1 MSLST
6 NEVIKCPDCG
16 ASYTFTCHPSINA
29 QTDPHLREAVLSG
42 EAFTS
47 RCPKC
52 GKTIQVVYP
61 CLYQSPKQGF
71 MIYFLPGYEQR
82 VLKVDGEMEQ
92 LFESREAST
101 RRVVDSYRGLCDKI
115 LLLENGFNDYA
126 MELFK
131 AYTAI
136 TIATGPNKENA
147 PEEICFSGLSG
158 DGEILM
164 IGYQKDRQTQ
174 MTAPKGLYNTL
185 VRDYGELWEL
195 KTEHFVAIDMLWA
208 LEFIKAGNAH
218 GQMN

>member
-52 GKTIQVVYP
+52 SKTIQVVYP

-101 RRVVDSYRGLCDKI
+101 RRVVDSYRGCATRYCSWRTASTTMPWSCSRPI
-115 LLLENGFNDYA
+115 RPSPSRPAPTGRTRPRRYA
-126 MELFK
+126 SVVSPG
-131 AYTAI
+131 
-136 TIATGPNKENA
+136 TGK
-147 PEEICFSGLSG
+147 
-158 DGEILM
+158 
-164 IGYQKDRQTQ
+164 Y
-174 MTAPKGLYNTL
+174 
-185 VRDYGELWEL
+185 
-195 KTEHFVAIDMLWA
+195 
-208 LEFIKAGNAH
+208 
-218 GQMN
+218 